1 MQNQVWRSKRVP
13 RYKLKLD
20 EILGDVVLEWNGVS
34 LEDKTFEEV
43 QSIVGSSDGE
53 IEVLLRR

>member
-1 MQNQVWRSKRVP
+1 MWSTEWVRV
-13 RYKLKLD
+13 YEFKLD

-53 IEVLLRR
+53 IEVVLRR